1 MTVAENLPTRGRA
14 PRRDKGQPL
23 WTPRD
28 LAMLVWMADQYAVR
42 RDHLAVLLGQRAE
55 AQTKVPGQLADTTVK
70 DWVHRWRRVGII
82 ESRRVLLEAPGW
94 VWVTREGLE
103 HLEVAY
109 RYWEPKER
117 GLAHLHAINQVRL
130 LVEQRQP
137 AAIWRSERWLHSE
150 QPVARQQ
157 SDLTHR
163 PDAEVLLGPQT
174 VAIEVERSAKA
185 PQRLPAICYELARRY
200 DGIWYFCPK
209 PVLESM
215 QRAVAQL
222 DPAVRRKFSLVE
234 LP

>member
-1 MTVAENLPTRGRA
+1 MTTAENLPTRGRA

-28 LAMLVWMADQYAVR
+28 LAVLVWMADQYAVR

-55 AQTKVPGQLADTTVK
+55 APTKVPGRLAVTTVK
-70 DWVHRWRRVGII
+70 DWVQRWRRAGII
-82 ESRRVLLEAPGW
+82 ESMRVLLGEPGW
-94 VWVTREGLE
+94 AWVTREGLE
-103 HLEVAY
+103 HLELTY

-130 LVEQRQP
+130 LVEQRQT

-174 VAIEVERSAKA
+174 VAIEVERSAKT

-200 DGIWYFCPK
+200 DGIWYFCPT